1 MSSLAGWVQ
10 RHRLLVL
17 AGWLLVLAVGVIA
30 APRAVDRLTF
40 DEALPGKPGY
50 ETSKRIVDS
59 YGTGGS
65 VPPIVLLAQ
74 GPGAGTVVARAA
86 EQARSAVPGTDVVT
100 PISAAPELV
109 SSDGTQAMALVFPPL
124 EPGYDPYE
132 TSRPQVDQIARL
144 TGSKDVQVRALDY
157 GLLAEGASESEDRGL
172 LVEVAIGAIGALV
185 VLLLVFSS
193 VLAIAPLVV
202 AAVSILATF
211 LALLG
216 LTYLTDISYIVQF
229 LVALIGLGVAIDYSL
244 LVAMRWREEL
254 ANGYPNE
261 QAIDRSMRTAGHS
274 VLVSG
279 LTVAASLAVLIAI
292 PVPFLRSIGLGAML
306 IPLLSVAVALTMLP
320 AALSVGGP
328 RLLWPRRMAAS
339 PRSRLWSSIARAT
352 LRRRWSSAAAATV
365 VLLALA
371 WPATSLRLGSP
382 PVTAVATSSDAQL
395 ITDAAQAGLPLGAFR
410 PIEVLV
416 EGARATDVVN
426 RLDADIAGAQI
437 LTMGH
442 NDQSG
447 IVRLLIL
454 THQDPTTEVS
464 TEILD
469 ELRSEP
475 GLQVGGTP
483 ALDADFVTATY
494 RDGAWALLLVVVATF
509 GLLAR
514 GLRSLWL
521 PVKALVLNVLS
532 IAAAYGITALIWQ
545 QGYGA
550 EAVFDVIP
558 TGVVA
563 TWVPITALAFLFGLS
578 MDYEVFILAR
588 MRESYD
594 QQGDT
599 DTAVIEG
606 IADTGRLVSSGAA
619 ILVFA
624 FVALA
629 TVPTVEVKILATTLA
644 LGIAIDALIVRGIL
658 APALVGLFGSL
669 NWVLPRWLARITG
682 AQPS

>member
-1 MSSLAGWVQ
+1 
-10 RHRLLVL
+10 
-17 AGWLLVLAVGVIA
+17 
-30 APRAVDRLTF
+30 
-40 DEALPGKPGY
+40 
-50 ETSKRIVDS
+50 
-59 YGTGGS
+59 
-65 VPPIVLLAQ
+65 
-74 GPGAGTVVARAA
+74 
-86 EQARSAVPGTDVVT
+86 
-100 PISAAPELV
+100 
-109 SSDGTQAMALVFPPL
+109 QAMALVFPPV
-124 EPGYDPYE
+124 EPGYDPYAI
-132 TSRPQVDQIARL
+132 SRPHVEQIARQA
-144 TGSKDVQVRALDY
+144 GSEEVPVRALDY
-157 GLLAEGASESEDRGL
+157 GLLAEGSSEGADRGL
-172 LVEVAIGAIGALV
+172 LAEVAIGTIGALV

-193 VLAIAPLVV
+193 VLALAPLMV

-211 LALLG
+211 AALLA

-244 LVAMRWREEL
+244 LLAMRWREEL

-261 QAIDRSMRTAGHS
+261 QAIERSMRAAGHS
-274 VLVSG
+274 VLISG
-279 LTVAASLAVLIAI
+279 LTVAVSLAVLIAI

-320 AALSVGGP
+320 AVLSFGGP
-328 RLLWPRRMAAS
+328 RLLWPRQSATS
-339 PRSRLWSSIARAT
+339 PHSRLWSSIARAT
-352 LRRRWSSAAAATV
+352 LRRRWLSAAAATAI
-365 VLLALA
+365 LLALA
-371 WPATSLRLGSP
+371 WPATGLRLGSP
-382 PVTAVATSSDAQL
+382 PATTVATGSDAQL
-395 ITDAAQAGLPLGAFR
+395 ISAAAQAGLPLGAFR

-416 EGARATDVVN
+416 PQAQATEVAQ
-426 RLDADIAGAQI
+426 RLDAGLAGAQV
-437 LTMGH
+437 LPMDRHDPAGL
-442 NDQSG
+442 S
-447 IVRLLIL
+447 RLLVL
-454 THQDPTTEVS
+454 TGQDPTTEAGRG
-464 TEILD
+464 ILD
-469 ELRSEP
+469 ALRAEP

-494 RDGAWALLLVVVATF
+494 RDGAWALVIVAVATF
-509 GLLAR
+509 WLLAR

-545 QGYGA
+545 RGYGA
-550 EAVFDVIP
+550 EAVFDVTS

-594 QQGDT
+594 EQGDT
-599 DTAVIEG
+599 DTAVVEG

-644 LGIAIDALIVRGIL
+644 LGIAIDAVIVRGVL

-669 NWVLPRWLARITG
+669 NWILPQW
-682 AQPS
+682 